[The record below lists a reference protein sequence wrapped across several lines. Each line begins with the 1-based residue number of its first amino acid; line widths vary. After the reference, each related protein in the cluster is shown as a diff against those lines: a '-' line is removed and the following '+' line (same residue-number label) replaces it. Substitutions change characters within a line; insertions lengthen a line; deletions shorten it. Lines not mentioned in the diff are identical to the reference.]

1 MTGSILARLTE
12 GINFYRS
19 QIENLNENIDELNRS
34 AAEEFSRVLTIEKD
48 LKDSETLLKWL
59 SDIVGGKD

>member
-1 MTGSILARLTE
+1 MTGGILARLTE

>member
-59 SDIVGGKD
+59 SDNVGGKD